1 MKHIFV
7 YNPTAGRSNRA
18 VIEQLKEKMAA
29 DYADLDYEFYP
40 TKAPGDASIYV
51 RTRCEEEPDTVFRFY
66 ACGGDGTANEVLHGL
81 IGGRLSRKVQPE
93 KNGMALAGMIL
104 SGIGMAVSIIGMIV
118 LCFVYS
124 NLNGLSAVMMMN
136 GVK

>member
-7 YNPTAGRSNRA
+7 YKPTAGRSNRA

-81 IGGRLSRKVQPE
+81 IGHE
-93 KNGMALAGMIL
+93 
-104 SGIGMAVSIIGMIV
+104 
-118 LCFVYS
+118 
-124 NLNGLSAVMMMN
+124 SASMTC
-136 GVK
+136 